1 MEKREIGEELVFGL
15 DIGTRNVV
23 GTVGYKIGREFV
35 VTAQHSIEHETRTMM
50 DGQIYDIGKVGS
62 TIRMVK
68 EALERQ
74 TGQTLSSVCIAAA
87 GRVLKTMTVNVEH
100 EYETESVVSADDVH
114 TLDLLGIEKA
124 QSVLQEENDT
134 NYKFYCVGYSVIR
147 HYLNGDEFASIE
159 GHKAEK
165 IGEDIIVT
173 FLPEDVIDG
182 LYAAVALADLTVSN
196 LTLEPI
202 AAIDIAIPENF
213 RMLNIALVDVG
224 AGTSDISVTKDGSI
238 IAYGMIPLAGDEIT
252 DLIAQHYLVDFQTAE
267 KIKIAS
273 TTEDEI
279 EFMDIMQIPYKIP
292 AQEIWDLTEEL
303 VGSIASDIADKILEL
318 NGNESVKAVFIVG
331 GGGKV
336 HGFEQTLADKL
347 KLPPVRVALRGEE
360 VLKSVTFEQSDIK
373 KDPLLVTPVGICLNY
388 YKKKNR
394 FVMVHFNG
402 ERIKLYDNS
411 KLTIVDAALQAGFPN
426 ENLFPKRGRELNF
439 TLNGNPRIARGEAG
453 EAAVVKVN
461 DKLTN
466 INAPLTANS
475 YITIEPS
482 TAGKAAAVTIAD
494 VAGDV
499 DETVS
504 FAVNGQNISCPKY
517 VEANGKIVVSSYR
530 IREGDKIEVKNYYT
544 VAQLAKFMDVQ
555 LERNHTILVNN
566 RPADMDTLVY
576 ENFTVEWTTKTAEPV
591 ETIEEV
597 FEEEKKNRYARAKET
612 APKRMT
618 EEKSPKRETR
628 RLLPKEEPKKE
639 TEENPDDLE
648 PAVNVIVNGDRVRM
662 TGKPNYIFV
671 DVFDF
676 IDFDLKASRGR
687 AIVIKVNGEYSDYVK
702 PVNEG
707 DVIEIYWEEK

>member
-1 MEKREIGEELVFGL
+1 M
-15 DIGTRNVV
+15 
-23 GTVGYKIGREFV
+23 
-35 VTAQHSIEHETRTMM
+35 
-50 DGQIYDIGKVGS
+50 
-62 TIRMVK
+62 
-68 EALERQ
+68 
-74 TGQTLSSVCIAAA
+74 
-87 GRVLKTMTVNVEH
+87 
-100 EYETESVVSADDVH
+100 
-114 TLDLLGIEKA
+114 
-124 QSVLQEENDT
+124 
-134 NYKFYCVGYSVIR
+134 
-147 HYLNGDEFASIE
+147 
-159 GHKAEK
+159 
-165 IGEDIIVT
+165 
-173 FLPEDVIDG
+173 
-182 LYAAVALADLTVSN
+182 
-196 LTLEPI
+196 
-202 AAIDIAIPENF
+202 
-213 RMLNIALVDVG
+213 
-224 AGTSDISVTKDGSI
+224 
-238 IAYGMIPLAGDEIT
+238 
-252 DLIAQHYLVDFQTAE
+252 
-267 KIKIAS
+267 
-273 TTEDEI
+273 
-279 EFMDIMQIPYKIP
+279 
-292 AQEIWDLTEEL
+292 
-303 VGSIASDIADKILEL
+303 
-318 NGNESVKAVFIVG
+318 
-331 GGGKV
+331 
-336 HGFEQTLADKL
+336 
-347 KLPPVRVALRGEE
+347 
-360 VLKSVTFEQSDIK
+360 
-373 KDPLLVTPVGICLNY
+373 
-388 YKKKNR
+388 
-394 FVMVHFNG
+394 
-402 ERIKLYDNS
+402 
-411 KLTIVDAALQAGFPN
+411 DAALQAGFPN

-555 LERNHTILVNN
+555 LDRNHTILVNN

-612 APKRMT
+612 TPKRMT

>member
-1 MEKREIGEELVFGL
+1 MR
-15 DIGTRNVV
+15 
-23 GTVGYKIGREFV
+23 
-35 VTAQHSIEHETRTMM
+35 
-50 DGQIYDIGKVGS
+50 
-62 TIRMVK
+62 
-68 EALERQ
+68 
-74 TGQTLSSVCIAAA
+74 
-87 GRVLKTMTVNVEH
+87 
-100 EYETESVVSADDVH
+100 
-114 TLDLLGIEKA
+114 
-124 QSVLQEENDT
+124 
-134 NYKFYCVGYSVIR
+134 
-147 HYLNGDEFASIE
+147 
-159 GHKAEK
+159 
-165 IGEDIIVT
+165 
-173 FLPEDVIDG
+173 LP
-182 LYAAVALADLTVSN
+182 
-196 LTLEPI
+196 
-202 AAIDIAIPENF
+202 
-213 RMLNIALVDVG
+213 
-224 AGTSDISVTKDGSI
+224 
-238 IAYGMIPLAGDEIT
+238 
-252 DLIAQHYLVDFQTAE
+252 
-267 KIKIAS
+267 
-273 TTEDEI
+273 
-279 EFMDIMQIPYKIP
+279 MQ
-292 AQEIWDLTEEL
+292 
-303 VGSIASDIADKILEL
+303 
-318 NGNESVKAVFIVG
+318 
-331 GGGKV
+331 
-336 HGFEQTLADKL
+336 
-347 KLPPVRVALRGEE
+347 
-360 VLKSVTFEQSDIK
+360 
-373 KDPLLVTPVGICLNY
+373 
-388 YKKKNR
+388 KKNR

-555 LERNHTILVNN
+555 LDRNHTILVNN

-612 APKRMT
+612 TPKRMT